1 MFMSLCHH
9 NTTGICLLSL
19 VTPFVSRIHAQTKAL
34 QFVPGFKKKKYFP
47 RCQTICFAAISHLI
61 THYVYFKFRMK

>member
-19 VTPFVSRIHAQTKAL
+19 VTQFVSRIHAQTKAL
-34 QFVPGFKKKKYFP
+34 QFVPGFKKKEVFSP
-47 RCQTICFAAISHLI
+47 MSNNMFLLQFLI
-61 THYVYFKFRMK
+61 